1 VSSKFHFALSMPCE
15 TIKLHFCLCKGASTL
30 SSWHAVASWLAMPP
44 GVVDNSP
51 VNLKMMYVI
60 WARPWLL
67 LLTSKKSQWYHA
79 TTMPADADDTWRF
92 SWCGK
97 LAVIVEPLYTTSWVW
112 MHPTISTPTQRS
124 SHLHGSCSEFHFLAY
139 VWYLIECVADV
150 TGQVSPYPDSTSYI
164 VKLTF
169 AILGPVLAL
178 GLLGALV
185 LFLMRRTHRKRL
197 MSARNMTD
205 LETYYAS
212 DDLRV
217 TAAGDSTLRVVEC
230 LWLIKC

>member
-1 VSSKFHFALSMPCE
+1 MLLSMPCE
-15 TIKLHFCLCKGASTL
+15 TIKLHFCSCKGASTL
-30 SSWHAVASWLAMPP
+30 SLWLAVASWLAVPL
-44 GVVDNSP
+44 GIANKST
-51 VNLKMMYVI
+51 VNLKIMRVI

-67 LLTSKKSQWYHA
+67 LLTSKKSQLYA
-79 TTMPADADDTWRF
+79 TTMPTETDDNWRF

-97 LAVIVEPLYTTSWVW
+97 LAVVVEPLHTTSWMW
-112 MHPTISTPTQRS
+112 MHPMISAPTQRR
-124 SHLHGSCSEFHFLAY
+124 SHLHKSCLQIHFLACM
-139 VWYLIECVADV
+139 WHLILYVADV

-169 AILGPVLAL
+169 AILGPVVAL

-230 LWLIKC
+230 LWSIIC